1 MDEYEYKDVESL
13 TESTEIS
20 DTDMLLGFNANEG
33 LQISA
38 ELLKQ
43 YVLENLDIS
52 VQGKTLVIGEE
63 ESNG

>member
-13 TESTEIS
+13 TEGTDVS

-33 LQISA
+33 LRISA
-38 ELLKQ
+38 ETLKQ

-52 VQGKTLVIGEE
+52 VEGKTLVITI
-63 ESNG
+63 

>member
-13 TESTEIS
+13 TESTDIS

-43 YVLENLDIS
+43 YVLGNLDIS
-52 VQGKTLVIGEE
+52 VEGKALVI
-63 ESNG
+63 NI

>member
-13 TESTEIS
+13 TESTDIS

-33 LQISA
+33 LQIPA

-43 YVLENLDIS
+43 YVLGNLDIS
-52 VQGKTLVIGEE
+52 VQGKALVI
-63 ESNG
+63 NI